1 MKNEPESNKSI
12 GWVVGMLAL
21 VVLYAGWAFMAADYF
36 QHDPDSGGGEKSNF
50 FLNSLVQLPR
60 FMNVIS
66 HTFSNRLWLVILI
79 AVLEMLIMVLWIVMK
94 KVERELNSR

>member
-1 MKNEPESNKSI
+1 
-12 GWVVGMLAL
+12 
-21 VVLYAGWAFMAADYF
+21 
-36 QHDPDSGGGEKSNF
+36 
-50 FLNSLVQLPR
+50 
-60 FMNVIS
+60 MNVIS